1 MLCLAAQLP
10 QHFHL
15 LFLLQMHHHCRD
27 VWNWVRA
34 RERSVE
40 NITAGRKI
48 VSVIKKVLSPY
59 ENAVAFKH
67 LKINKFSLSFLSSA
81 CCILLNNKKICKN
94 YLWKNIFDKL
104 FAVRQKNLLKKV
116 KNVKSLSMKKKNVKL
131 ATFYLN
137 KFWCARP
144 VNIENSGH
152 WEMEK
157 YLHYFNY
164 FNGLSI
170 LRIYG
175 ATMRMSESDSCI
187 IYFLNK

>member
-1 MLCLAAQLP
+1 MLCSAAQLP

-40 NITAGRKI
+40 NFTAGRKI

-104 FAVRQKNLLKKV
+104 FAVRQKKIIKKSE
-116 KNVKSLSMKKKNVKL
+116 KCKK
-131 ATFYLN
+131 F
-137 KFWCARP
+137 
-144 VNIENSGH
+144 IH
-152 WEMEK
+152 EK
-157 YLHYFNY
+157 EKCKACN
-164 FNGLSI
+164 
-170 LRIYG
+170 
-175 ATMRMSESDSCI
+175 
-187 IYFLNK
+187 FLFK